1 MWSLPSITPSRALWI
16 QGLTCACFQL
26 PRAHGKF
33 PLWIPI
39 SVLLLPKTCHS
50 LLLPSKEN
58 SVSMQARERGKR
70 KKKLNTTG
78 YWLSIKTYY
87 KNPFLKVLIDFFTG
101 VENEEE
107 VPQAIILGDTDVKFY
122 RVFPWGD
129 DRVLIRLVP
138 LFTDGGA
145 KFLRNYMKERE
156 KKKKEWCPSQNQK
169 SFLVHKRFVD
179 FKRFFKQST
188 AIYLHSLSWLGLQ
201 HVL

>member
-156 KKKKEWCPSQNQK
+156 KKKKSDAPARTKNP
-169 SFLVHKRFVD
+169 F
-179 FKRFFKQST
+179 
-188 AIYLHSLSWLGLQ
+188 
-201 HVL
+201 